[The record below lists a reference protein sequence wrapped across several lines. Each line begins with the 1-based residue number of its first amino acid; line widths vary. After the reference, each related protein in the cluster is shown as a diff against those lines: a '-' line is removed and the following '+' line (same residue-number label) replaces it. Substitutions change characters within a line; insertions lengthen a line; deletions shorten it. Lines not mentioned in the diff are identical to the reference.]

1 MADQHLS
8 DYNES
13 ERADYMAVVASMAG
27 ADGNVSSEEILAL
40 RQLCRH
46 FVLGPD
52 ARGRVMAA
60 TTPGTEDMEAVL
72 QRLAGTALKHA
83 LTLDLYMMAWRDG
96 QLVQA
101 EEAEIQRLAQ
111 RLEVNPQQVAGLAH
125 FASSLRQGVNPEQ
138 ALVLL
143 ESSGVPRSA
152 LALSATL
159 YGMSQAGVGVAQE
172 TLEDL

>member
-1 MADQHLS
+1 MVDQHLM

-13 ERADYMAVVASMAG
+13 DRADYLAVVASMAG
-27 ADGNVSSEEILAL
+27 VDGSVSSEEILAL
-40 RQLCRH
+40 HQLCRH
-46 FVLGPD
+46 FVLGPE

-60 TTPGTEDMEAVL
+60 TIPGTEDLEAAL
-72 QRLAGTALKHA
+72 QRLAGTNLKHA
-83 LTLDLYMMAWRDG
+83 LTLDLCVMAWRDG
-96 QLVQA
+96 QLLEA
-101 EEAEIQRLAQ
+101 EEAEIRRLAEKLGVTS
-111 RLEVNPQQVAGLAH
+111 RQVAILTH

-138 ALVLL
+138 SLALL

-159 YGMSQAGVGVAQE
+159 YGMGCTGNGLAQQ